1 MYKQLWKLPK
11 LVTAAV
17 FIPEIFGG
25 GIPPPQ
31 KKLTIPPNGC
41 QIVCSKLRHC
51 RRRPMYYHATELEGF
66 AVADRRHEDVVV
78 GESADRR
85 ERVDERP

>member
-1 MYKQLWKLPK
+1 M
-11 LVTAAV
+11 AAKTSWHRY
-17 FIPEIFGG
+17 E
-25 GIPPPQ
+25 
-31 KKLTIPPNGC
+31 T
-41 QIVCSKLRHC
+41 KLRHC

>member
-11 LVTAAV
+11 LARAAV
-17 FIPEIFGG
+17 FIPDIFGG
-25 GIPPPQ
+25 KFPPP
-31 KKLTIPPNGC
+31 KKTYNSPNGC
-41 QIVCSKLRHC
+41 QTVCSKLRHC
-51 RRRPMYYHATELEGF
+51 RRRPMYYHAAELEGF

>member
-1 MYKQLWKLPK
+1 
-11 LVTAAV
+11 
-17 FIPEIFGG
+17 
-25 GIPPPQ
+25 
-31 KKLTIPPNGC
+31 
-41 QIVCSKLRHC
+41 
-51 RRRPMYYHATELEGF
+51 MYYHAAELEGF